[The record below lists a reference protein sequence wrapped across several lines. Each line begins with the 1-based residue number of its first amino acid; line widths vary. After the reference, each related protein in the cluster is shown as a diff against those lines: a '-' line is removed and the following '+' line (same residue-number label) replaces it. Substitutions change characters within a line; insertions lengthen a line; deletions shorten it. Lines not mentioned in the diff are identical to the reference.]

1 MAYSSIVKP
10 SVYFNTKL
18 FTGNGTDNHAITGV
32 GFKPDWIW
40 AKNRDN
46 TDAHH
51 TANVLN
57 GAGYR
62 FRTNTDGALGT
73 QADGV
78 KSFDSDGFTLGTT
91 GSINGNGNGI
101 VSWNWKAGSSNTV
114 VSASGSG
121 NNAYNACTH
130 RANTTS
136 GFSIVKYT
144 GRNSDISNGDNTRVT
159 HGLGV
164 KPDFIITK
172 ALNVNNWIVQGKNYN
187 DANLHLNTTD
197 QLSGAE
203 YVGDNRHAS
212 IGDTY
217 FNVGNDNMV
226 NQNGVEY
233 ISYVFIE
240 RTGFSRFGSY
250 TGNGNADGT
259 FVYTGFKPAWVM
271 VKLSSAANEN
281 WAVFDNKRNT
291 FNTTTVQRIRA
302 NDTQADSTSN
312 SEVALLSNGFKVHD
326 SDAEINGSGNT
337 YIFMA
342 FAENP
347 LVANSGTDGVPATA
361 R

>member
-10 SVYFNTKL
+10 SDYFNTKL
-18 FTGNGTDNHAITGV
+18 YTGNGSTQSITGV
-32 GFKPDWIW
+32 GFQPDWCW
-40 AKNRDN
+40 FKGRNFADN
-46 TDAHH
+46 HVLIDAVRG
-51 TANVLN
+51 TNKAVYSDTT
-57 GAGYR
+57 GAE
-62 FRTNTDGALGT
+62 TT
-73 QADGV
+73 QTHYFT
-78 KSFDSDGFTLGTT
+78 SFDSDGYTLGNS
-91 GSINGNGNGI
+91 GIMNSSGNTFA
-101 VSWNWKAGSSNTV
+101 SWNWKAGSSNTV

-144 GRNSDISNGDNTRVT
+144 GRNSDIGNGDNTRVT

-187 DANLHLNTTD
+187 DANLHLNTID
-197 QLSGAE
+197 VLSGAE
-203 YVGDNRHAS
+203 YIGDNRHSS

-240 RTGFSRFGSY
+240 ITGYSKFGNY
-250 TGNGNADGT
+250 TGNGNTDGA
-259 FVYTGFKPAWVM
+259 FVYTGFKPAFIIT
-271 VKLSSAANEN
+271 KGTGNASSWSMTDSTISTFNDGSLEFFKANE
-281 WAVFDNKRNT
+281 
-291 FNTTTVQRIRA
+291 
-302 NDTQADSTSN
+302 ADAESSRGN
-312 SEVALLSNGFKVHD
+312 YDILSNGFKMRNAD
-326 SDAEINGSGNT
+326 GDYNGSGNN
-337 YIFMA
+337 YIYMA